1 MKGNFCF
8 FFFYQDF
15 VPVTEQPVAKNFSI
29 NNMVMEERMRQAGQQ
44 PPPWHEQDEVDST
57 RVSKT
62 SFCAVG
68 KNDQYL
74 SSVIGVIQKSSN
86 FFWFL
91 TLILYCDFKHIVPEN
106 NGL

>member
-1 MKGNFCF
+1 MKGNIWVF
-8 FFFYQDF
+8 FLYQDF
-15 VPVTEQPVAKNFSI
+15 VPVTEQPVVKNFSI

-68 KNDQYL
+68 KIDQYL
-74 SSVIGVIQKSSN
+74 SSVIRVIQKSSN

-91 TLILYCDFKHIVPEN
+91 TLILYCDLKHIVPEN
-106 NGL
+106 KAL

>member
-1 MKGNFCF
+1 
-8 FFFYQDF
+8 
-15 VPVTEQPVAKNFSI
+15 
-29 NNMVMEERMRQAGQQ
+29 MRQAGQQ

-74 SSVIGVIQKSSN
+74 SSVIGVRNSRNLQTS
-86 FFWFL
+86 FGF
-91 TLILYCDFKHIVPEN
+91 
-106 NGL
+106 

>member
-1 MKGNFCF
+1 
-8 FFFYQDF
+8 
-15 VPVTEQPVAKNFSI
+15 
-29 NNMVMEERMRQAGQQ
+29 MRQAGQQ

-74 SSVIGVIQKSSN
+74 SRFSYWSHTEIFKLLLVFN
-86 FFWFL
+86 PYF
-91 TLILYCDFKHIVPEN
+91 IL
-106 NGL
+106 

>member
-1 MKGNFCF
+1 MKGNFC

-74 SSVIGVIQKSSN
+74 SSVIRVIQKSSN

>member
-1 MKGNFCF
+1 
-8 FFFYQDF
+8 
-15 VPVTEQPVAKNFSI
+15 
-29 NNMVMEERMRQAGQQ
+29 MVMEERMRQAGQQ

-62 SFCAVG
+62 SFCVVG

-91 TLILYCDFKHIVPEN
+91 TLILYCDLKHIVPEN

>member
-8 FFFYQDF
+8 FSYQDF

-44 PPPWHEQDEVDST
+44 PPPWQQDEVDST